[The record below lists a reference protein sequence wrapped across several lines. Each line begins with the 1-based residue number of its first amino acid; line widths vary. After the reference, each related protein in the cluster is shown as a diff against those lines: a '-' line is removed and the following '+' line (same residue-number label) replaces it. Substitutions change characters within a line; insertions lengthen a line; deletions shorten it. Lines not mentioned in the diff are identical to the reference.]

1 MGLLGYLAL
10 TVVNGSIM
18 LYQRHELIVV
28 SPSFTPSQKL
38 YIYGIPWYWYA
49 LLAFFD
55 VQGNYLFN
63 SAYYFTSITSVAL
76 LDCCTVAWVILF
88 TWTFLGTKYS
98 LRQLL
103 GTAVCVL
110 GLCLVVLSDAGI
122 GGGGGSNPLLGDLL
136 VTGGTIFFA
145 LSNVGEE
152 FIVKKNGCLEVLAML
167 GLFGMFFS
175 VIEIAIYERE
185 NLEAVTWSAEL
196 MLTFVGYTVAFLM
209 YYSLTPLILQTS
221 GSTLFNLSLLTTDM
235 WAVVIRIFF
244 YQQQV
249 EWLYYVS
256 FAVVGVGLLI
266 YSKTEKNPNLSQE
279 PENGIPNSQYQPI
292 HEQGQSGW

>member
-1 MGLLGYLAL
+1 MGHTFYLDIF
-10 TVVNGSIM
+10 GHKIFS
-18 LYQRHELIVV
+18 
-28 SPSFTPSQKL
+28 
-38 YIYGIPWYWYA
+38 
-49 LLAFFD
+49 
-55 VQGNYLFN
+55 
-63 SAYYFTSITSVAL
+63 
-76 LDCCTVAWVILF
+76 
-88 TWTFLGTKYS
+88 
-98 LRQLL
+98 
-103 GTAVCVL
+103 TAASWHSR
-110 GLCLVVLSDAGI
+110 LC
-122 GGGGGSNPLLGDLL
+122 GSNPLLGDLL

-175 VIEIAIYERE
+175 GCSKKARDSRLARKSSFCFQAKPSRAKSSQLVFVIEPSSSQGCLACDSTHGLARW
-185 NLEAVTWSAEL
+185 LESWLDSVVRLCGPTRWL

-266 YSKTEKNPNLSQE
+266 YSKT
-279 PENGIPNSQYQPI
+279 
-292 HEQGQSGW
+292 